1 MHSNTSGSVMQT
13 TASVRPSVFRK
24 CRKFI
29 RAKQLRRAGLYPY
42 FRALS
47 SAQGPEVVHQ
57 GRRFIML
64 SSNNYLGLSTHPAVQ
79 RAAGMAINRYGAGC
93 SGSRLLNGTLDLHL
107 ELEEF
112 IADYLGKDAAV
123 LWPTGFQAN
132 LGIVSALTG
141 RDDLV
146 VIDKM
151 DHASI
156 YDASRLSFAK
166 VRKSR
171 HNDLEDL
178 ESILS
183 SHRDQPA
190 LVIVD
195 GVYSMEGDLADLP
208 GLVGLCQQYNAA
220 LVVDDAHGIGV
231 LGDGG
236 RGTPNHFGL
245 DASVD
250 IVAGTFSKSLA
261 SVGGYAAGDA
271 DVIDFLKH
279 HARSLIFSA
288 SLPPASAAAAL
299 AALKLVASEPHHQRN
314 LWANT
319 RYFQEGLEA
328 MGFDT
333 GPSQS
338 PIVPI
343 RVGDDALTLDTWKR
357 LFEAGVF
364 TSPILSPAVPPGMAM
379 LRTSCMA
386 THTRRHLE
394 RALDIFEL
402 VGHQTGLI

>member
-183 SHRDQPA
+183 RHRDQPA

-314 LWANT
+314 LWANP

-338 PIVPI
+338 PIIPI

>member
-1 MHSNTSGSVMQT
+1 
-13 TASVRPSVFRK
+13 
-24 CRKFI
+24 
-29 RAKQLRRAGLYPY
+29 
-42 FRALS
+42 
-47 SAQGPEVVHQ
+47 
-57 GRRFIML
+57 ML

-93 SGSRLLNGTLDLHL
+93 SGSRLLNGTLDLHV

-112 IADYLGKDAAV
+112 LADYLGKEAAV

-132 LGIVSALTG
+132 LGIVSALTW

-146 VIDKM
+146 IIDKM

-183 SHRDQPA
+183 SNQGRPV

-208 GLVGLCQQYNAA
+208 GLVGLCEQYNAA
-220 LVVDDAHGIGV
+220 LVVDDAQGV
-231 LGDGG
+231 GALGYGG
-236 RGTPNHFGL
+236 RGTANHFGL
-245 DASVD
+245 DGEVD
-250 IVAGTFSKSLA
+250 ILAGTFSKSLA

-299 AALKLVASEPHHQRN
+299 AALKLVASEPHHQQN

-343 RVGDDALTLDTWKR
+343 RIGDDARTLDMWKR

-386 THTRRHLE
+386 THTRRHLDS
-394 RALDIFEL
+394 ALDAFEW
-402 VGHQTGLI
+402 VGRQTGLI

>member
-183 SHRDQPA
+183 RHRDQPA

>member
-1 MHSNTSGSVMQT
+1 MHLNTPGPVMQKS
-13 TASVRPSVFRK
+13 AAVRPSVFGK
-24 CRKFI
+24 CRNFT
-29 RAKQLRRAGLYPY
+29 RAGQLRDAGLYPY

-57 GRRFIML
+57 GRRYIML

-93 SGSRLLNGTLDLHL
+93 SGSRLLNGTLDLHI

-112 IADYLGKDAAV
+112 LADYLGKEAAV

-132 LGIVSALTG
+132 LGIVSALTW

-146 VIDKM
+146 IIDKM

-183 SHRDQPA
+183 SNNGRPV

-208 GLVGLCQQYNAA
+208 GLVGLCKQYNAA
-220 LVVDDAHGIGV
+220 LVVDDAHGIGA
-231 LGDGG
+231 LGYGG

-245 DASVD
+245 DGEVD
-250 IVAGTFSKSLA
+250 ILAGTFSKSLA

-271 DVIDFLKH
+271 DVIDYLKH

-319 RYFQEGLEA
+319 RYFHEALDA

-333 GPSQS
+333 GSSQS

-343 RVGDDALTLDTWKR
+343 RIGDDALTLDMWKR

-379 LRTSCMA
+379 LRTSCMS
-386 THTRRHLE
+386 THTRRHLDS
-394 RALDIFEL
+394 ALDAFEQ
-402 VGHQTGLI
+402 VGRQTGLI

>member
-13 TASVRPSVFRK
+13 TASVRPSVFGK

-183 SHRDQPA
+183 RHRDQPA

-338 PIVPI
+338 PIIPI

>member
-1 MHSNTSGSVMQT
+1 MQSSSSGPDQHSPKR
-13 TASVRPSVFRK
+13 ARPSVFDK
-24 CRKFI
+24 CQRFN
-29 RAKQLRRAGLYPY
+29 RADQLRDAGLYPY
-42 FRALS
+42 FHAFS
-47 SAQGPEVVHQ
+47 SAQGPEVVIQ
-57 GRRFIML
+57 GRRLTML

-107 ELEEF
+107 QLEAKLAEF
-112 IADYLGKDAAV
+112 LGKEAALV
-123 LWPTGFQAN
+123 WPTGFQAN
-132 LGIVSALTG
+132 LGIVSALAG

-146 VIDKM
+146 ILDKM

-171 HNDLEDL
+171 HNDLSDL
-178 ESILS
+178 EHILS
-183 SHRDQPA
+183 SHRGRPA

-208 GLVGLCQQYNAA
+208 GLVGLCRQYNAA
-220 LVVDDAHGIGV
+220 LVVDDAHGVGV

-236 RGTPNHFGL
+236 RGTANHFGL
-245 DASVD
+245 DDGVD
-250 IVAGTFSKSLA
+250 VLAGTFSKALA

-271 DVIDFLKH
+271 QTIDFLKH

-299 AALKLVASEPHHQRN
+299 AALELVGREAHHLER
-314 LWANT
+314 LRANT
-319 RYFQEGLEA
+319 RYFQEGLDA
-328 MGFDT
+328 LGFDT
-333 GPSQS
+333 GSSQS
-338 PIVPI
+338 PIIPI
-343 RVGDDALTLDTWKR
+343 RIGDDALTLGLWKR

-386 THTRRHLE
+386 THTRHHLE
-394 RALDIFEL
+394 HALDAFGRI
-402 VGHQTGLI
+402 GHETGLI

>member
-1 MHSNTSGSVMQT
+1 MHLNTSGSAMQNS
-13 TASVRPSVFRK
+13 AAVRPSVFGK
-24 CRKFI
+24 CGKFK
-29 RAKQLRRAGLYPY
+29 RAEQLRNAGLYPY

-93 SGSRLLNGTLDLHL
+93 SGSRLLNGTLDLHI

-112 IADYLGKDAAV
+112 LADYLGKEAAV

-132 LGIVSALTG
+132 LGIVSALTW

-183 SHRDQPA
+183 SNRGRPV

-236 RGTPNHFGL
+236 RGTPSHFGL
-245 DASVD
+245 DSEVD
-250 IVAGTFSKSLA
+250 ILAGTFSKSLA

-299 AALKLVASEPHHQRN
+299 AALKLVASEPHHQKN

-333 GPSQS
+333 GTSQS
-338 PIVPI
+338 PIIPI
-343 RVGDDALTLDTWKR
+343 RIGDDALTLDTWKR
-357 LFEAGVF
+357 LFEAGIF

-386 THTRRHLE
+386 THTRSHLE
-394 RALDIFEL
+394 RALDAIER
-402 VGHQTGLI
+402 VGRQTGLI

>member
-1 MHSNTSGSVMQT
+1 MQLDTSGQAMQMP
-13 TASVRPSVFRK
+13 AKARPSVFGK
-24 CRKFI
+24 CQRFT
-29 RAKQLRRAGLYPY
+29 RAEQLRDAGLYPY
-42 FRALS
+42 YSALS

-107 ELEEF
+107 QLEDYLAE
-112 IADYLGKDAAV
+112 YLGKDAAV
-123 LWPTGFQAN
+123 VWPTGFQAN
-132 LGIVSALTG
+132 LGIVSALAG

-146 VIDKM
+146 IIDKM

-156 YDASRLSFAK
+156 YDASRLSFAR

-171 HNDLEDL
+171 HNDLADL
-178 ESILS
+178 ENILS
-183 SHRDQPA
+183 NHRGRAA

-195 GVYSMEGDLADLP
+195 GVYSMGGDLADLP
-208 GLVGLCQQYNAA
+208 GVVGLCQQYDAA

-231 LGDGG
+231 LGFGG
-236 RGTPNHFGL
+236 RGTANHFGL
-245 DASVD
+245 DSEVD
-250 IVAGTFSKSLA
+250 ILAGTFSKSLA

-299 AALKLVASEPHHQRN
+299 AALKLVNSEPHHQQN

-319 RYFQEGLEA
+319 RYFQEGLDA

-333 GPSQS
+333 GSSQS
-338 PIVPI
+338 SIIPI
-343 RVGDDALTLDTWKR
+343 RIGDDALTLNTWKR

-386 THTRRHLE
+386 THSVRHLE
-394 RALDIFEL
+394 RALDAFER
-402 VGHQTGLI
+402 VGHETGLI